1 MTLNFCF
8 KCIFT
13 LSGNSAFFW
22 DGDYSVGALVWE
34 EDSGDGTRDGAQR
47 KAGPGGAAPA
57 NKHTRGGASEAE
69 DQWTDTPWQ
78 SLISPAKLRL
88 FTYLLYTSI
97 NRLAWFTAGSKM
109 REWEKCQILMGQ
121 VNPKHKILYI
131 FFLLPAVF
139 HYLDFGVFVCFS
151 PEIILK
157 MIHRPC
163 DYFTVHYN

>member
-34 EDSGDGTRDGAQR
+34 EDSGDGKRDGAQR

-78 SLISPAKLRL
+78 SLIFPAKLRL

-97 NRLAWFTAGSKM
+97 NRLAWFTAGSKT
-109 REWEKCQILMGQ
+109 REWEKCQIDGTSQSKTQNTIHVFPLTCSISLSRFWCFC
-121 VNPKHKILYI
+121 V
-131 FFLLPAVF
+131 FLPWN
-139 HYLDFGVFVCFS
+139 H
-151 PEIILK
+151 
-157 MIHRPC
+157 
-163 DYFTVHYN
+163 T